1 MYQKFLTLFIFAV
14 CTYTD
19 IRYRKIYGWSLVLYG
34 ILAMGGRILG
44 RAAVN
49 TGLMGTD
56 AGLVLNAAAE
66 LASDLIIGLLP
77 GLFCIAISWISRQS
91 LGYGDS
97 ILIAVSGISLGLLTC
112 LHLLLTALFFAGVI
126 GLVLLVFFRKGRKYD
141 MPFAPF
147 LFLGMMLVGGG

>member
-112 LHLLLTALFFAGVI
+112 LHLLLLSLI
-126 GLVLLVFFRKGRKYD
+126 HI
-141 MPFAPF
+141 
-147 LFLGMMLVGGG
+147 